1 MIKKTL
7 TIAVLFLTLV
17 MISCSSEDTSLKGK
31 KESAKKI
38 SAEIKKL
45 QSELDSLTIQIK
57 DLEGVKEIRKTHVTE
72 LVVKEETFNA
82 YVELQGTSKA
92 ENNINLTTDM
102 GGLVTGVFVDEG
114 KFVSKGQVL
123 IKLDNSVMQSQL
135 AEVNTSL
142 SLAKDVYEKRKRL
155 WEQNIGSEIE
165 YLQAKNTYNSVLDRK
180 QTLMVSMGKANIK
193 APISGVVD
201 KVFLKVGEL
210 AAPGMPAVNVINLGN
225 MEVEVSVPET
235 YLGKVKIGSTI
246 KVEFPTLNKEI
257 DAKVKSVSQSINSNN
272 RTFNVVA
279 SIPNKDG
286 ELKPNLLA
294 KVKIQNEEIKNAIAI
309 PANLVQ
315 KSPQGFYVYTID
327 SAANGNLQAKEVFVK
342 VGITYNG
349 KIVITEGLTNGQK
362 LVFAGFRDVL
372 NGDLLEIEE
381 VKKGI

>member
-1 MIKKTL
+1 MTKNIL
-7 TIAVLFLTLV
+7 TIAFLFFSFAI
-17 MISCSSEDTSLKGK
+17 ISCSSEDTSLNGK
-31 KESAKKI
+31 KESVKKI

-45 QSELDSLTIQIK
+45 QTELDSLTLEIK
-57 DLEGVKEIRKTHVTE
+57 ELEGVKEVRKTEVTQF
-72 LVVKEETFNA
+72 VVKEETFNA
-82 YVELQGTSKA
+82 YAELQGTSQA

-102 GGLVTGVFVDEG
+102 GGLVTGVFVEEG
-114 KFVSKGQVL
+114 KLVSKGQVL

-165 YLQAKNTYNSVLDRK
+165 YLQAKNTYNSVLDRR

-193 APISGVVD
+193 APISGIVD

-225 MEVEVSVPET
+225 MEVEVNVPET

-257 DAKVKSVSQSINSNN
+257 DAKVKSVSQSISSSN
-272 RTFNVVA
+272 RTFTVVA
-279 SIPNKDG
+279 SIPNKEG

-294 KVKIQNEEIKNAIAI
+294 KVKIQSEEIKNAIAI

-315 KSPQGFYVYTID
+315 KSPQGYYVYVID
-327 SAANGNLQAKEVFVK
+327 SAANGELQAKEALVK

-349 KIVITEGLTNGQK
+349 KIIITEGLTNGQK
-362 LVFAGFRDVL
+362 LINAGFRDVL
-372 NGDLLEIEE
+372 NGDLLEVVEE
-381 VKKGI
+381 KKGI